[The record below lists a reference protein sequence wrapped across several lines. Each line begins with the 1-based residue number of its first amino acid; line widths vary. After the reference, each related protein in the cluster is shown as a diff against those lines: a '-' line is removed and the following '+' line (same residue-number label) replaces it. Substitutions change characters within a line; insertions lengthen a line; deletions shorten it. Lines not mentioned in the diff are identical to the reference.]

1 MADINTENC
10 THDCSTCSSDCGGSN
25 LPQKEPLNPYASVDR
40 VFAVVGS
47 KGGTGKSAITALLA
61 SQLQNSGIQ
70 TAILD
75 ADLTGP
81 SIPTAFGLKGRI
93 YADDRGMFPVE
104 SNMGIQIASVNCLI
118 PRATDPVLARGTIV
132 ENTLKKF
139 WSEML
144 WEDVR
149 VMFIDMPSG
158 TGEVP
163 ISVLQHLPID
173 GLIVVTTPQEI
184 ATMLA
189 HKTLKMAK
197 ALNIPVVALIENMA
211 TYKCPD
217 CEKEH
222 HIFGKSHVKELAK
235 EFDIRYTA
243 QVPFDTD
250 IISDFDNG
258 TIESCDVPIMFNIAA
273 RIEELL

>member
-1 MADINTENC
+1 
-10 THDCSTCSSDCGGSN
+10 
-25 LPQKEPLNPYASVDR
+25 
-40 VFAVVGS
+40 
-47 KGGTGKSAITALLA
+47 
-61 SQLQNSGIQ
+61 
-70 TAILD
+70 
-75 ADLTGP
+75 
-81 SIPTAFGLKGRI
+81 
-93 YADDRGMFPVE
+93 MFPVE
-104 SNMGIQIASVNCLI
+104 SDTGIQIASVNSLI
-118 PRATDPVLARGTIV
+118 PRPTDPVLARGNIV

-144 WEDVR
+144 WEDIT

-163 ISVLQHLPID
+163 ITVLQHLPID
-173 GLIVVTTPQEI
+173 GVIVVTTPQEI

-197 ALNIPVVALIENMA
+197 ALNLPIVALIENMA

-217 CEKEH
+217 CGNEH
-222 HIFGKSHVKELAK
+222 HIFGASRVKELAK

-250 IISDFDNG
+250 IVECFDNG

>member
-1 MADINTENC
+1 MADKNMDNC
-10 THDCSTCSSDCGGSN
+10 THDCSTCSSDCGGSTG
-25 LPQKEPLNPYASVDR
+25 PQKAPLNEYASVHR
-40 VFAVVGS
+40 VFAVLGS

-61 SQLQNSGIQ
+61 AQMQNSGTQ

-81 SIPTAFGLKGRI
+81 SIPTAFGLRGRI

-104 SNMGIQIASVNCLI
+104 SDTGIQIASVNSLI
-118 PRATDPVLARGTIV
+118 PRATDPVLARGNIV

-139 WSEML
+139 WSEIL
-144 WEDVR
+144 WEDIS

-163 ISVLQHLPID
+163 ITVLQHLPID
-173 GLIVVTTPQEI
+173 GVIVVTTPQEI

-197 ALNIPVVALIENMA
+197 ALNLPIVALIENMA

-217 CEKEH
+217 CGNEH
-222 HIFGKSHVKELAK
+222 PIFGASRVKELAK

-243 QVPFDTD
+243 QVPFDPD
-250 IISDFDNG
+250 IVEYFDNG

>member
-1 MADINTENC
+1 MADNNTENC

-25 LPQKEPLNPYASVDR
+25 APQKAPLNDYASVDR
-40 VFAVVGS
+40 VFAVLGS
-47 KGGTGKSAITALLA
+47 KGGTGKSAVTALLA
-61 SQLQNSGIQ
+61 AQIQRSGTQ

-104 SNMGIQIASVNCLI
+104 SDSGILIASVNSLI
-118 PRATDPVLARGTIV
+118 PRATDPVLARGNIV

-144 WEDVR
+144 WEDVS

-163 ISVLQHLPID
+163 ITVLQHLPID
-173 GLIVVTTPQEI
+173 GIIVVTTPQDV
-184 ATMLA
+184 ATMLC
-189 HKTLKMAK
+189 HKTLKLAK
-197 ALNIPVVALIENMA
+197 ALNIPVVALLENMA
-211 TYKCPD
+211 TYKCPE
-217 CEKEH
+217 CGNEH
-222 HIFGKSHVKELAK
+222 SIFGESKLKALAD
-235 EFDIRYTA
+235 EYGIRYTA
-243 QVPFDTD
+243 QIPFDPD
-250 IISDFDNG
+250 IVECFDTG
-258 TIESCDVPIMFNIAA
+258 TIEECDVPIMFNIAA

>member
-1 MADINTENC
+1 MADKNTENC
-10 THDCSTCSSDCGGSN
+10 THDCSTCSSDCGSN
-25 LPQKEPLNPYASVDR
+25 AGPQKAPLNPYASVDK
-40 VFAVVGS
+40 VFAVLGS
-47 KGGTGKSAITALLA
+47 KGGTGKSAVAALLA
-61 SQLQNSGIQ
+61 SQLQNSGTQ
-70 TAILD
+70 CAILD

-81 SIPTAFGLKGRI
+81 TIPAAFGLKGRI
-93 YADDRGMFPVE
+93 YADERGMFPVE
-104 SNMGIQIASVNCLI
+104 SDTGVQIASVNSLI
-118 PRATDPVLARGTIV
+118 PRATDPVLARGNIV

-139 WSEML
+139 WSDIL

-149 VMFIDMPSG
+149 AMFIDMPSG
-158 TGEVP
+158 TGEIP
-163 ISVLQHLPID
+163 ITVLQHLPID

-217 CEKEH
+217 CGNEH
-222 HIFGKSHVKELAK
+222 HIFGSSKVKALAK
-235 EFDIRYTA
+235 EFDINYTA
-243 QVPFDTD
+243 QIPFDAD
-250 IISDFDNG
+250 IIECMDNG
-258 TIESCDVPIMFNIAA
+258 TIDTCDVPIMFNIAA